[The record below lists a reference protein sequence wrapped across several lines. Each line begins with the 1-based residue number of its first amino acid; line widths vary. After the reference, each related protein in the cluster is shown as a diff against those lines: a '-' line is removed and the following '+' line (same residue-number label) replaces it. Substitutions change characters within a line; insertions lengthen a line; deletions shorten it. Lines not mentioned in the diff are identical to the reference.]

1 MARTKWRI
9 SQQEAY
15 DLAIHKLEDSNMS
28 RAFVELVDLI
38 NDIKVGNYDLGDSSR
53 EEMLTKL
60 FELTPKSYYGEFKGE
75 FSNG

>member
-38 NDIKVGNYDLGDSSR
+38 NDIKHIRYDMEETTRD
-53 EEMLTKL
+53 EMLNKL
-60 FELTPKSYYGEFKGE
+60 FELTPESYYGEWKGE
-75 FSNG
+75 FSND